1 MNQIGSKNVPVLLVS
16 VEKENIPPT
25 SPPTWA
31 IAAKNYLLGTDL
43 RVDWGACVQ
52 GWIELK
58 AMLEYGSVA
67 RSRVHSYYMFYILMS

>member
-1 MNQIGSKNVPVLLVS
+1 MNQIGSKNVPVSLVS
-16 VEKENIPPT
+16 IEKENIPPT

-43 RVDWGACVQ
+43 GADWRACVQ
-52 GWIELK
+52 GWIELE

-67 RSRVHSYYMFYILMS
+67 GSRVCSYYMFYILIS